1 MAPAVSLVPSAGRLS
16 DQSLITAL
24 KSVLLVLPGKSSL
37 MATTAHS
44 TRRFDQIERR
54 TERAGF
60 ATETDLVVGDV
71 TLPPTG
77 YQSRFSNSLSCPDLE
92 FVPLTNVEITSLV
105 DGRVSERPFVVLS
118 KAHIRIHTKAHIR
131 IAYPFRIE
139 RRPVGPSRDGTM
151 IASTGGEIRR
161 SASIATS

>member
-1 MAPAVSLVPSAGRLS
+1 
-16 DQSLITAL
+16 
-24 KSVLLVLPGKSSL
+24 

-105 DGRVSERPFVVLS
+105 DGRVSEGPFVILS
-118 KAHIRIHTKAHIR
+118 KAHIR

-139 RRPVGPSRDGTM
+139 RRLVGPSRDGTV